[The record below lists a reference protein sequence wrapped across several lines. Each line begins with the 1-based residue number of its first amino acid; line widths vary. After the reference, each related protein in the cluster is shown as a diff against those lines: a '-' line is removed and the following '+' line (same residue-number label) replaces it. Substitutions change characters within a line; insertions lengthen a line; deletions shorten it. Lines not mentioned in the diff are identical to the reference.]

1 MRVLITGTSS
11 GIGRETAELF
21 LDRGHTVVGIDK
33 EPSTIENRNYKH
45 YECDVSIAMTLP
57 DLEPFDIIVNNAG
70 TIDER
75 LAINTNLNGYINVIE
90 KYADEH
96 VKNILNVASISGHVG
111 LDTMRYASSQ
121 GGRLALTKHLAITLG
136 KKYGTIVN
144 SISPGAVMT
153 GLEPELYENR
163 ALVEAVA
170 NENIL
175 KKWIKPYE
183 IAEWIYFVTVV
194 NKSMTGQD
202 ILIDNGECQ
211 NFNFISAREEK

>member
-33 EPSTIENRNYKH
+33 EPSTIENKNYKH

-57 DLEPFDIIVNNAG
+57 DLEPFDIIINNAG

-153 GLEPELYENR
+153 GLEPELYEDR

-202 ILIDNGECQ
+202 ILIDNGEVA
-211 NFNFISAREEK
+211 NYNFISTREEK